1 MGFCVYCTSPME
13 ERRCQLRVIRLTAW
27 LSSETA
33 FVVKRKCCSLSMSI
47 ADCQS
52 LLQYTVVKIRGRREE
67 GTGLVAVDNYA
78 PTTRWLTDKN
88 RITCFRGGLGG
99 RHDEC
104 TKALLE
110 DESMK
115 TQLPASARSSLRMGT
130 VLSLHW

>member
-27 LSSETA
+27 LSSVTA

-78 PTTRWLTDKN
+78 PTTRRLTDKN

-99 RHDEC
+99 RHDTSVQKLC
-104 TKALLE
+104 LK
-110 DESMK
+110 MN
-115 TQLPASARSSLRMGT
+115 R
-130 VLSLHW
+130 